1 VLNWVCIVCYFSM
14 FRLEP
19 VVVIVVLSH
28 LLASSIFSQV
38 LQRLV
43 IVLNSILCAIC
54 CVILPY
60 VYTCALC
67 ISVGTLVSHVMRR
80 TRAKST
86 LKMM

>member
-1 VLNWVCIVCYFSM
+1 VLNWVCIVCYFLM
-14 FRLEP
+14 FGLEP

-28 LLASSIFSQV
+28 LLVSSIFSQV

-67 ISVGTLVSHVMRR
+67 ISLGTLVNHVMRSTKDEST
-80 TRAKST
+80 TRCC
-86 LKMM
+86 